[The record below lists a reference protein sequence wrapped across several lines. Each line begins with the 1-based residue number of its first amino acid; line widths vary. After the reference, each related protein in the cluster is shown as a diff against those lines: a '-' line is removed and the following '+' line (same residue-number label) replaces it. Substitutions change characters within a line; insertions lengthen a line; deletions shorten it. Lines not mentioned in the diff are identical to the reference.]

1 MIVNSIE
8 NNHQIISDL
17 SLIRVIFKIKIMHL
31 IIQIKFFLVRVKY
44 LIRIFLFK
52 TNAIKD
58 EMIK

>member
-31 IIQIKFFLVRVKY
+31 IIQIKFFLG
-44 LIRIFLFK
+44 
-52 TNAIKD
+52 TC
-58 EMIK
+58 